1 MAIRFSD
8 VLANMKGSDIGP
20 LLALTAKPE
29 IISFAGGLPAPRT
42 FPLKELAEVA
52 IKVREEDGA
61 GAMQYG
67 PSLGFMGLRQ
77 AIADRMNRMYQPMG
91 MEKIDPKN
99 IMIVTGSQQGLDITG
114 RVFLNKGDV
123 VLCESPTYLGA
134 IGAFDFEQPKYIEVD
149 TDEDGMIPESLE
161 AILKTNDRVK
171 FIYVIPNYQNPTG
184 RCMSLERRRKLMEI
198 ATRYEIPVFEDNPYG
213 DLRFEGEEI
222 APLISMDPKR
232 LVMYSGTFSKTLAP
246 GMRLAWMVV
255 NDEMMPKFDL
265 VKGST
270 DLATPSVTQREVAM
284 YMKNYD
290 LDSHIQDNCRLYGH
304 RRDVMCDAI
313 KKYFPSDVKCT
324 YPHGGLF
331 LWVELPEGCD
341 SRELFQYAL
350 ERNVAYVPG
359 DAFFPETKKKNFF
372 RLNFSYNDDEI
383 IEEGVKRLADALKAY
398 LADRK

>member
-8 VLANMKGSDIGP
+8 VLEQMGP
-20 LLALTAKPE
+20 PK
-29 IISFAGGLPAPRT
+29 T
-42 FPLKELAEVA
+42 FPLKELTEVA
-52 IKVREEDGA
+52 VKVREEDGA

-67 PSLGFMGLRQ
+67 PSLGFLGLRE
-77 AIADRMNRMYQPMG
+77 AIADRMNKMYMPMG
-91 MEKIDPKN
+91 MEKVEAKN

-134 IGAFDFEQPKYIEVD
+134 IGAFDFEQPRYIEVP
-149 TDEDGMIPESLE
+149 TDDDGIIPEELE
-161 AILKTNDRVK
+161 KYLESTPNVK

-184 RCMSLERRRKLMEI
+184 RCMSLERRKKMMEI
-198 ATRYEIPVFEDNPYG
+198 VTKYEIPVFEDNPYG

-222 APLISMDPKR
+222 APLITMDPKH

-246 GMRLAWMVV
+246 GMRLAWMVC
-255 NDEMMPKFDL
+255 NDEILAKMDL

-290 LDSHIQDNCRLYGH
+290 FEGHVQDNCKLYGH
-304 RRDVMCDAI
+304 RRDVMCNAI
-313 KKYFPSDVKCT
+313 KEYFPKDVKCT

-331 LWVELPEGCD
+331 LWVELPEGCN
-341 SRELFQYAL
+341 SRDLFKYAL
-350 ERNVAYVPG
+350 ERKVAYVPG
-359 DAFFPETKKKNFF
+359 DAFFPESGKKNFF
-372 RLNFSYNDDEI
+372 RLNFSYNDDDVTV
-383 IEEGVKRLADALKAY
+383 EGVKRLADALKAY
-398 LADRK
+398 LADKK

>member
-8 VLANMKGSDIGP
+8 VLEQMGPSDLGP
-20 LLALTAKPE
+20 LLALTAQPD
-29 IISFAGGLPAPRT
+29 IISFAGGLPAPKT
-42 FPLKELAEVA
+42 FPLKELTEVA

-67 PSLGFMGLRQ
+67 PSLGFLGLRE
-77 AIADRMNRMYQPMG
+77 AIADRMNKMYMPMG
-91 MEKIDPKN
+91 MEKVEAKN

-134 IGAFDFEQPKYIEVD
+134 IGAFDFEQPRYIEVP
-149 TDEDGMIPESLE
+149 TDDDGIIPEELE
-161 AILKTNDRVK
+161 KYLESTPNVK

-184 RCMSLERRRKLMEI
+184 RCMSLERRKKMMELV
-198 ATRYEIPVFEDNPYG
+198 TKYEIPVFEDNPYG

-222 APLISMDPKR
+222 APLITMDPKH

-246 GMRLAWMVV
+246 GMRLAWMVC
-255 NDEMMPKFDL
+255 NDEILAKMDL

-270 DLATPSVTQREVAM
+270 DLAM

-290 LDSHIQDNCRLYGH
+290 FEGHVQDNCKLYGH
-304 RRDVMCDAI
+304 RRDVMCNAI
-313 KKYFPSDVKCT
+313 KEYFPKDVKCT

-331 LWVELPEGCD
+331 LWVELPEGCN
-341 SRELFQYAL
+341 SRDLFKYAL
-350 ERNVAYVPG
+350 ERKVAYVPG
-359 DAFFPETKKKNFF
+359 DAFFPESGKKNFF
-372 RLNFSYNDDEI
+372 RLNFSYNDDDVTV
-383 IEEGVKRLADALKAY
+383 EGVKRLADALKAY
-398 LADRK
+398 LADKK